1 MPAMRLLGR
10 IGRRPRDS
18 HRDGAGPNTKI
29 GYLTDTD
36 LFRGLDD
43 AEMDE
48 VARMTTMTT
57 CKSGRVFYTPGESG
71 EVLFILKKGSVQLYR
86 IAPDGKRLVIGALR
100 AGAVFGE
107 MGLIGQGMYDTF
119 AEASE
124 DCTLC
129 VMSRSD
135 VEMLVA
141 SKPAFAIGL
150 LELMVSACRTSN
162 RRWNASHFAAWR
174 RDSHRS
180 CSLCAT
186 RTTKCAASRTRTSRT
201 ASART
206 AKRRHV
212 PSTIFAAPASSR
224 WGGSGSTSWMSR
236 GSRRRPTKP
245 GHSRTSQIWLNPKKS
260 K

>member
-1 MPAMRLLGR
+1 MRLLGR
-10 IGRRPRDS
+10 LGRQPRAPR
-18 HRDGAGPNTKI
+18 RDRTGADTKI
-29 GYLTDTD
+29 GYLTETD

-43 AEMDE
+43 AEMNE

-57 CKSGRVFYTPGESG
+57 CKAGRVFYTPGESG

-107 MGLIGQGMYDTF
+107 MGLIGQGMYDSF

-135 VEMLVA
+135 VETLVA

-150 LELMVSACRTSN
+150 LELMG
-162 RRWNASHFAAWR
+162 RRLQDVESSLERLAFRSVAARLASLLIAL
-174 RDSHRS
+174 RDANGEVRGLSHQDLADRIGTHRET
-180 CSLCAT
+180 AT
-186 RTTKCAASRTRTSRT
+186 RALNDFRAAGIIELGRERIRIID
-201 ASART
+201 ADRLHAL
-206 AKRRHV
+206 ADE
-212 PSTIFAAPASSR
+212 
-224 WGGSGSTSWMSR
+224 GGA
-236 GSRRRPTKP
+236 
-245 GHSRTSQIWLNPKKS
+245 
-260 K
+260 

>member
-10 IGRRPRDS
+10 LGRRPREP
-18 HRDGAGPNTKI
+18 HPGGAGPNTKI

-57 CKSGRVFYTPGESG
+57 CKTGRVFYTPGESG

-150 LELMVSACRTSN
+150 LELMGQRLQDVESTLERFAFRSV
-162 RRWNASHFAAWR
+162 ASRLASLLLSL
-174 RDSHRS
+174 RDANDEIRGLSQQNLADRIGTHRET
-180 CSLCAT
+180 AT
-186 RTTKCAASRTRTSRT
+186 RGLNDFRADGIIEIGRERIRVIDAARLQ
-201 ASART
+201 
-206 AKRRHV
+206 
-212 PSTIFAAPASSR
+212 TIADEA
-224 WGGSGSTSWMSR
+224 GE
-236 GSRRRPTKP
+236 
-245 GHSRTSQIWLNPKKS
+245 
-260 K
+260 

>member
-1 MPAMRLLGR
+1 MPGMRLLGR
-10 IGRRPRDS
+10 LGRRPREPQP
-18 HRDGAGPNTKI
+18 DGAGPSTKI
-29 GYLTDTD
+29 GYLTETD

-43 AEMDE
+43 AEMNE

-57 CKSGRVFYTPGESG
+57 CKMGRVFYTPGESG

-100 AGAVFGE
+100 SGAVFGE
-107 MGLIGQGMYDTF
+107 MGLIGQGMYDSF

-150 LELMVSACRTSN
+150 LELMGQRLQDIESTLERFAFRSV
-162 RRWNASHFAAWR
+162 ASRLASLLLSL
-174 RDSHRS
+174 RDDNDEICGLSQQNLAERIGTHRET
-180 CSLCAT
+180 AT
-186 RTTKCAASRTRTSRT
+186 RALNDFRADGIVEIGRERVRVIDAARLQAIADEAGT
-201 ASART
+201 
-206 AKRRHV
+206 
-212 PSTIFAAPASSR
+212 
-224 WGGSGSTSWMSR
+224 
-236 GSRRRPTKP
+236 
-245 GHSRTSQIWLNPKKS
+245 
-260 K
+260 